1 MPGFT
6 RVSGHRYKDRLTPRR
21 QDEVDVNCPGI
32 STSKLML
39 TQITDRIPPLP
50 ILLPI
55 LLTVWA
61 GACTVLHGPAILAY
75 IVLQAATSGIF
86 ALSMYRITRL
96 HSRSPK
102 KPTSKSVD
110 GGGSPVAQNDKRPVT
125 TS

>member
-1 MPGFT
+1 
-6 RVSGHRYKDRLTPRR
+6 
-21 QDEVDVNCPGI
+21 
-32 STSKLML
+32 ML
-39 TQITDRIPPLP
+39 TQITDRIPPLS

-102 KPTSKSVD
+102 KRAEAPQVSGRESD
-110 GGGSPVAQNDKRPVT
+110 AQNSKRPVT
-125 TS
+125 AK